1 MKKIITTIIAF
12 LIIILIAIGI
22 FAGKGKENKNLTKIT
37 VAEVAHSIFYA
48 PQYLA
53 DSLGYFK
60 EEGLDVE
67 INLTAGADAV
77 MASVLSNEV
86 DIGFCGTEATIYI
99 IAIKRKKGII
109 SLKTK

>member
-1 MKKIITTIIAF
+1 MKKIIILCIIIF
-12 LIIILIAIGI
+12 ILIIITI
-22 FAGKGKENKNLTKIT
+22 FNINNKDKTDNNLTKVT

-60 EEGLDVE
+60 EVGLDVE
-67 INLTAGADAV
+67 ITLANGADAV
-77 MASVLSNEV
+77 IASVLSGDV

-99 IAIKRKKGII
+99 D
-109 SLKTK
+109 T